1 MILFIQAFQGKR
13 MNNTFKHVKNV
24 QTKGNGAYMTL
35 NGHDIKD
42 YMLEN
47 MQILDHKLYMQM

>member
-1 MILFIQAFQGKR
+1 MMLFVQAFQGKR
-13 MNNTFKHVKNV
+13 MNNTLKHMRNV
-24 QTKGNGAYMTL
+24 QTKGNGAYMPP

-47 MQILDHKLYMQM
+47 M

>member
-1 MILFIQAFQGKR
+1 V
-13 MNNTFKHVKNV
+13 NNTFEHIENV
-24 QTKGNGAYMTL
+24 QSKGNGVYMPL

-47 MQILDHKLYMQM
+47 MQMLDHKL

>member
-1 MILFIQAFQGKR
+1 
-13 MNNTFKHVKNV
+13 MNNMKNV
-24 QTKGNGAYMTL
+24 QTKGNGAYMPL

-47 MQILDHKLYMQM
+47 MQMLNHKLYIKRQGSIRHFINLDDFL

>member
-1 MILFIQAFQGKR
+1 